1 MLIRKNST
9 IKSLSDLRGKKSCHT
24 GYGRNVGY
32 KIPVTKLR
40 AHGIIEISTDQ
51 YLPSLEREL
60 KGLSDVFSQ
69 SCLVG
74 RFSPNDEINRLYSK
88 FGLLSSHSFSCAECQ
103 PVLHLFVL
111 QSVGMRICV
120 LCAKILRN
128 VIILINFPAMKVQ
141 FVAWLKMVAMLH
153 SPKSFMCGNFSV

>member
-40 AHGIIEISTDQ
+40 AHGVIEISTDQ

-60 KGLSDVFSQ
+60 KGLSDVFEE

-74 RFSPNDEINRLYSK
+74 KFSPNDEINRVYSK
-88 FGLLSSHSFSCAECQ
+88 IGFHISQ
-103 PVLHLFVL
+103 LFKMLVDLTLFAL
-111 QSVGMRICV
+111 QSDDMQICV
-120 LCAKILRN
+120 HYARTQRN

-141 FVAWLKMVAMLH
+141 YVAWLKMEAM
-153 SPKSFMCGNFSV
+153 